1 MRSAVRSLALVL
13 ALTCGSALAGMI
25 PDAARDELID
35 RVLKSFWGRAKVSK
49 DRYAEPASEQER
61 TTVPVSKRAAYR
73 TIDAG
78 EISGLGEWCGVDWQA
93 HFLSLTRAARSK
105 GFNDKQIA
113 FVSVLHGAAQGS
125 IASAL
130 RKGQACTDADR
141 VKVENRMRES
151 AQQGLDGT

>member
-1 MRSAVRSLALVL
+1 
-13 ALTCGSALAGMI
+13 MI

-35 RVLKSFWGRAKVSK
+35 RALKGFWGRAKVSK

-61 TTVPVSKRAAYR
+61 NTVPVSKRVAYR
-73 TIDAG
+73 IIDAG
-78 EISGLGEWCGVDWQA
+78 EVSGLADWCGANWQS

-105 GFNDKQIA
+105 GFSDNQVA

-130 RKGQACTDADR
+130 RKGRACTDADR
-141 VKVENRMRES
+141 VKVENLMRES
-151 AQQGLDGT
+151 TQQGLEGT